1 LIGLTAP
8 PSIDDIYCRPNSR
21 EGGFQMGRVLGAI
34 AIGSLLAAGIAA
46 PAAAKL
52 NSCDGPIV
60 LGTTMSLTGINS
72 TLAGRWDKMT
82 DAFEKEIN
90 KSGGV
95 FVSSCNKKLPIKFV
109 YYDDQSIAAT
119 AVSLYEK
126 LATVDNVDLF
136 VGPDWSTHGFP
147 VSQIFEKYKI
157 PSVMS
162 NVATPKVYESGFK
175 YIAGIAL
182 DATTWSKNYFDM
194 LGQLTPKPA
203 SIFWIV
209 QDNLVTKAVQET
221 NVAHA
226 EKAGIKTVGSEVFA
240 GTTKNFTGLIL
251 KIKSLRPD
259 IIYISS
265 FDAVSVPLIQQMRQL
280 QVQAMDVHHIMAS
293 GSLAR
298 QADLEGVTGEIY
310 WHEGIRGP
318 YSDLAIEVLK
328 QADIKIFDYLWTG
341 GRMDSYLVMLQ
352 AIERAGAVDREKV
365 AAELRKPGAVW
376 KRPGGDFKF
385 NDGGLSQIVAY
396 THQMQKGEPVVV
408 WPSDQATGKLAWPSP
423 NWK

>member
-1 LIGLTAP
+1 MRRLL
-8 PSIDDIYCRPNSR
+8 S
-21 EGGFQMGRVLGAI
+21 AI
-34 AIGSLLAAGIAA
+34 AGGSLLAAGATS

-52 NSCDGPIV
+52 NSCEGPIV
-60 LGTTMSLTGINS
+60 LGTTISLTGINS
-72 TLAGRWDKMT
+72 TLAGRWDKLT
-82 DAFEKEIN
+82 DAFEKEFN
-90 KSGGV
+90 KTGGV
-95 FVSSCNKKLPIKFV
+95 FVSSCNKKLPIKFI

-136 VGPDWSTHGFP
+136 VGPDWSSHGFP

-157 PSVMS
+157 TSVMS

-182 DATTWSKNYFDM
+182 DARTWSKNYFDM
-194 LGQLTPKPA
+194 VSQLNPQPT

-209 QDNLVTKAVQET
+209 QDNLVTKAIHET
-221 NVAHA
+221 NAALA
-226 EKAGIKTVGSEVFA
+226 EKAGLKTVGAETFA
-240 GTTKNFTGLIL
+240 GATKNFSGLIL
-251 KIKSLRPD
+251 KIKAARPD

-265 FDAVSVPLIQQMRQL
+265 FDAVSVPLVQQMRQL

-298 QADLEGVTGEIY
+298 QVDLEGVTGEIY
-310 WHEGIRGP
+310 WHEGVTGGT
-318 YSDLAIEVLK
+318 YSEFAREVLK
-328 QADIKIFDYLWTG
+328 QADIRIFDYLWTI

-385 NDGGLSQIVAY
+385 DAGGLSQIVAI

-408 WPSDQATGKLAWPSP
+408 WPTDQATGKLVWPSP
-423 NWK
+423 TWR

>member
-1 LIGLTAP
+1 
-8 PSIDDIYCRPNSR
+8 
-21 EGGFQMGRVLGAI
+21 MGRLLGAI
-34 AIGSLLAAGIAA
+34 AIGSLLTAGATT

-60 LGTTMSLTGINS
+60 LGTTISLTGTNS

-82 DAFEKEIN
+82 DAFEKEFN
-90 KSGGV
+90 KQGGV

-126 LATVDNVDLF
+126 LATVDDVDLF

-162 NVATPKVYESGFK
+162 NVATPKLYQSGFK
-175 YIAGIAL
+175 YIAGMAL
-182 DATTWSKNYFDM
+182 DASTWSKNYFDM
-194 LGQLTPKPA
+194 VGKSNPRPA

-209 QDNLVTKAVQET
+209 QDNLVTKAVHET
-221 NVAHA
+221 NVPHA
-226 EKAGIKTVGSEVFA
+226 ENAGIKTVGSEVFA
-240 GTTKNFTGLIL
+240 GTTKNFTGLVL
-251 KIKSLRPD
+251 KIKALRPD
-259 IIYISS
+259 IIYLSS

-318 YSDLAIEVLK
+318 YSDFASEVLK
-328 QADIKIFDYLWTG
+328 QADIHIFDYLWTM
-341 GRMDSYLVMLQ
+341 GRMDSYLVMMQ

-365 AAELRKPGAVW
+365 ATELRKPGAVW
-376 KRPGGDFKF
+376 KRPGGEFKF
-385 NDGGLSQIVAY
+385 NEGGLSQIVAF

-408 WPSDQATGKLAWPSP
+408 WPSEQATGKLVWPSP
-423 NWK
+423 SWH

>member
-1 LIGLTAP
+1 MNRISAAAVAT
-8 PSIDDIYCRPNSR
+8 
-21 EGGFQMGRVLGAI
+21 GA
-34 AIGSLLAAGIAA
+34 LLVAVAS
-46 PAAAKL
+46 PAAAKV

-60 LGTTMSLTGINS
+60 LGTTMSLTGVNS
-72 TLAGRWDKMT
+72 SLAGRWDKMT
-82 DAFEKEIN
+82 EAFEREFN
-90 KSGGV
+90 KRGSV

-126 LATVDNVDLF
+126 LATVDEVDLF

-162 NVATPKVYESGFK
+162 NVATPKLYQSGFK

-182 DATTWSKNYFDM
+182 DATTWSKNYFEM
-194 LGQLTPKPA
+194 LGTLNPKPA
-203 SIFWIV
+203 SVFWIV
-209 QDNLVTKAVQET
+209 QDNLVTKAVQESDLP
-221 NVAHA
+221 HA

-240 GTTKNFTGLIL
+240 GSTKDFTGVIL
-251 KIKSLRPD
+251 KIKALRPD
-259 IIYISS
+259 IVYISS
-265 FDAVSVPLIQQMRQL
+265 FDSVSVPLVQKMRQL

-298 QADLEGVTGEIY
+298 QVDLEGVTGEIY

-318 YSDLAIEVLK
+318 YADLASEVLK
-328 QADIKIFDYLWTG
+328 QADIKIFDYLWTM

-365 AAELRKPGAVW
+365 ATELRKPGAVW
-376 KRPGGDFKF
+376 QRPGGEFKF
-385 NDGGLSQIVAY
+385 NEGGLSQIVAF

-408 WPSDQATGKLAWPSP
+408 WPNDQATGKLAWPAPS
-423 NWK
+423 WH

>member
-1 LIGLTAP
+1 
-8 PSIDDIYCRPNSR
+8 
-21 EGGFQMGRVLGAI
+21 MGRVLGAI
-34 AIGSLLAAGIAA
+34 AGMTRSGQLLAQASSV
-46 PAAAKL
+46 AKL
-52 NSCDGPIV
+52 S
-60 LGTTMSLTGINS
+60 GTTMSLTGINS

-194 LGQLTPKPA
+194 LGQLNPNRRRFSGSCRTIWSTQRCRRPTSRTRRRQASRPSAPKCSPA
-203 SIFWIV
+203 RPRTSRAHS
-209 QDNLVTKAVQET
+209 QDQGA
-221 NVAHA
+221 
-226 EKAGIKTVGSEVFA
+226 
-240 GTTKNFTGLIL
+240 
-251 KIKSLRPD
+251 
-259 IIYISS
+259 
-265 FDAVSVPLIQQMRQL
+265 
-280 QVQAMDVHHIMAS
+280 AS
-293 GSLAR
+293 GHHLHFVVRRRLGAADPADAPAAGPGHGRASHHGVRSLAR
-298 QADLEGVTGEIY
+298 QADLGRC
-310 WHEGIRGP
+310 HRR
-318 YSDLAIEVLK
+318 DL
-328 QADIKIFDYLWTG
+328 
-341 GRMDSYLVMLQ
+341 
-352 AIERAGAVDREKV
+352 
-365 AAELRKPGAVW
+365 
-376 KRPGGDFKF
+376 
-385 NDGGLSQIVAY
+385 
-396 THQMQKGEPVVV
+396 
-408 WPSDQATGKLAWPSP
+408 LA
-423 NWK
+423 